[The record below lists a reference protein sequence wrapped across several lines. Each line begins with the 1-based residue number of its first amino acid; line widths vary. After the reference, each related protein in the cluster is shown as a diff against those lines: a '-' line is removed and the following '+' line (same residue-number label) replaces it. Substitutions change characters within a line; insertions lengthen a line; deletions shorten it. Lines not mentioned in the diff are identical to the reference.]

1 MEALVAVAE
10 VAFVVA
16 EEVAIAETATEAIVA
31 AAEVAMAGMKAIGVV
46 EEVAIVV
53 AEAGAKM
60 EVMGVMTRGP
70 IRRILWLLQERTEN
84 NNSNPLNN
92 NTKML

>member
-1 MEALVAVAE
+1 MAVAE